1 MSEYIYLRAW
11 CRLLGSFPTFTECEV
26 ARAKADNAPKTAVYR
41 KSDGAWAIF
50 EEIQSEDTKR
60 VVQIIVD
67 EMKGATPCG

>member
-26 ARAKADNAPKTAVYR
+26 TRAKEVNAPKTAVYR
-41 KSDGAWAIF
+41 RSDGAWAIF
-50 EEIQSEDTKR
+50 EEIQSDDTKR
-60 VVQIIVD
+60 VVQTIVD